1 MRMRIRRRLLK
12 DAIRLE
18 KFVSSN
24 RQRLADF
31 LVAQDLARDHLIT
44 ADNLIAIL
52 KRLKAPLD
60 EEDETLHLI
69 LTAVIREKKRSGNVD
84 YQVFLKGA
92 FTALIEK
99 HITND
104 DTGVRSRPDQLLFA
118 DESFDEAPKSQAPKS
133 EEYVHV
139 KLEPGFSSQGIGQW
153 RSTMEGQSGEWAA
166 EYKREA
172 LRQFD
177 NLMTFCREHDIT
189 LNRETAER
197 GEKTRHFHFIG
208 KIDKTTEIRT
218 LYTCSVTCTN
228 ATNASGNRLV

>member
-1 MRMRIRRRLLK
+1 MRRILLK

-18 KFVSSN
+18 KFVRSN

-31 LVAQDLARDHLIT
+31 LVAQDIARDHLIS

-60 EEDETLHLI
+60 EEDDSLHLI

-104 DTGVRSRPDQLLFA
+104 DTGVLGRPDQLLF
-118 DESFDEAPKSQAPKS
+118 DDKSFNEATKSQAPKN
-133 EEYVHV
+133 EEEKL
-139 KLEPGFSSQGIGQW
+139 KLEPAFSSQGVGQW
-153 RSTMEGQSGEWAA
+153 RSTMGGQSGEWAA

-177 NLMTFCREHDIT
+177 NLMKFCREHNIT

-197 GEKTRHFHFIG
+197 GEKIAIF
-208 KIDKTTEIRT
+208 T
-218 LYTCSVTCTN
+218 LPVKSSCTIKP
-228 ATNASGNRLV
+228 